1 MKPVVILLLALS
13 TVLNGSP
20 AVAAGTVQVSFVNP
34 DRFADVRDRNFTSAQ
49 NLAALERVLI
59 ETAGSHVPDGSTLKI
74 DVLDVDLAGE
84 VRPGSRPWDVRVL
97 RGRADWPRITL
108 RWALDGASPKSGN
121 AVVQDMAY
129 LQRIQP
135 PMSDGALVYERRMLD
150 EYFRGT
156 FGKPSATH

>member
-1 MKPVVILLLALS
+1 VKHIAFGTAAVLLAVS
-13 TVLNGSP
+13 
-20 AVAAGTVQVSFVNP
+20 AHAAGTVQINFVQP
-34 DRFADVRDRNFTSAQ
+34 ERFADVRDRNFTSAQ

-59 ETAGSHVPDGSTLKI
+59 ETAGSYVPDGSTLKI

-84 VRPGSRPWDVRVL
+84 VRPGSRAWNVRVL

-108 RWALDGASPKSGN
+108 RWALDGAAPKSGN

-135 PMSDGALVYERRMLD
+135 PMSDGALAYERRMLD

>member
-1 MKPVVILLLALS
+1 MKRALALAAFVFA
-13 TVLNGSP
+13 TG
-20 AVAAGTVQVSFVNP
+20 AAQAAGTVQVNFVQP
-34 DRFADVRDRNFTSAQ
+34 ERFADVRDRNFTSAQ

-59 ETAGSHVPDGSTLKI
+59 ETASPHVPDGSTLKI

-84 VRPGSRPWDVRVL
+84 VRPGSRSWDVRVL

-108 RWALDGASPKSGN
+108 RWTLEGAAPKSGQ

-150 EYFRGT
+150 EYFRLT
-156 FGKPSATH
+156 FAKTQSAG